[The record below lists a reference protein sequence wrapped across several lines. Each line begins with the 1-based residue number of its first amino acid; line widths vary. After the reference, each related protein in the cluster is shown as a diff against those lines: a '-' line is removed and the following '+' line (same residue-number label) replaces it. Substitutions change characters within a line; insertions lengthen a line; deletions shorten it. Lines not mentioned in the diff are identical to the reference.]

1 MRPHAL
7 HAGRGAE
14 SVKEQVFPVV
24 VEVEYVK
31 DTQRP
36 RFIIEPQLVGRD
48 SYLSG
53 HLTAG
58 GLDFKVRIYTLDNRT
73 VLVPSEQADADQF
86 EAGSRLDGLLRL
98 RCSPEAP
105 PLPADLNEALCA
117 RKVDLA
123 SVDPREQAYLLAF
136 LAEAR
141 ERSIRQGRI
150 AMICDSLEAVRSP

>member
-1 MRPHAL
+1 M
-7 HAGRGAE
+7 
-14 SVKEQVFPVV
+14 KEQVVPVV
-24 VEVEYVK
+24 VEVEYAT

-36 RFIIEPQLVGRD
+36 TFIIEPQLVGRD

-53 HLTAG
+53 RLTAG

-73 VLVPSEQADADQF
+73 VLVPSEPVDAEQF
-86 EAGSRLDGLLRL
+86 TAGSRLDALLQL
-98 RCSPEAP
+98 HFSPGAP
-105 PLPADLNEALCA
+105 PLPADLNEALRA

-123 SVDPREQAYLLAF
+123 SADPREQAYLLAF

-150 AMICDSLEAVRSP
+150 AMICDSLQAVRSSS